1 MRYSDGGGLTAKERS
16 RREQVRLQA
25 AELFEHGEG
34 RWGRSRVAG
43 GLLGRSRSLALLYST
58 VVLSCCTRCCIRWHG
73 PWVSRAQR
81 RR

>member
-43 GLLGRSRSLALLYST
+43 GLLGRSSSR
-58 VVLSCCTRCCIRWHG
+58 CCTRLLCSVAARVAAFAG
-73 PWVSRAQR
+73 TVPG
-81 RR
+81 